1 MINLRFSLFL
11 VFFAG
16 LILAGCNDDD
26 DNGRDPLNVPD
37 AYDGSNFEANTITDD
52 AARSQLST
60 FVNKAKEGRTPGVQ
74 VSASELDQLF
84 AAGSPSLQDVTTSYY
99 AGRVSGWIDEL
110 ASASGNSYTPGQPNG
125 NGGTLGGYL
134 FDENGL
140 ELEQLLDK
148 GLYGAAMYNHA
159 ISLIDAGNLTPATV
173 DRLVSIFGAHP
184 DFPNTNNSAT
194 ADNPDQFLANYT
206 ARRDKNDGEGLY
218 SQMKAHFITLQ
229 AALQAGDLYNAERD
243 QALADLLLTWEQCNA
258 ATAINYC
265 HQTLDKLSETNLTD
279 DQIGSGLHSYAEAVG
294 FLHGWRT
301 IPAEYKLITDAE
313 IDQLLALLNAPYGGT
328 PTSYTFVTDP
338 ANELPKVQQVIDEL
352 QGLYGFTDQEI
363 EDFKENWVN
372 VQGR

>member
-1 MINLRFSLFL
+1 MKNVFYLFFLLLFSGL
-11 VFFAG
+11 VLVSCG
-16 LILAGCNDDD
+16 DDD
-26 DNGRDPLNVPD
+26 DDRDPLMVPD
-37 AYDGSNFEANTITDD
+37 EYDGSDFAANTTAE
-52 AARSQLST
+52 AAVRSQLST

-99 AGRVSGWIDEL
+99 AGRLSGWIDEL

-173 DRLVSIFGAHP
+173 DRLVQIFGAHP

-218 SQMKAHFITLQ
+218 SQIKTHFITLQ

-243 QALADLLLTWEQCNA
+243 QALADLLDTWEKCNA
-258 ATAINYC
+258 ATVINYC

-279 DQIGSGLHSYAEAVG
+279 EQIGSGLHSYAEAVG

-301 IPAEYKLITDAE
+301 LPSEYKQITDAE
-313 IDQLLALLNAPYGGT
+313 IEQLLVLLNAPYNGT

-338 ANELPKVQQVIDEL
+338 SNELPKVQQVIDEL
-352 QGLYGFTDQEI
+352 QALYGFTDQEI
-363 EDFKENWVN
+363 EDFKQNWVA